1 MLLASWHV
9 CFINGSVSHSNGRKF
24 FVGIDPTTVCFFS
37 AFDVNNS
44 QHDDPFYHSL
54 VMWMFVTLWG
64 WGQKEKRKPGKQKRL
79 TIRWKYSPP
88 SLVYEQ
94 CTLPLCYSS
103 WHRCGQVRFVELNRP
118 IVWPSSLWSEAG
130 VPIEASSWHPF
141 SMVVGFCLEWASPDK
156 CG

>member
-1 MLLASWHV
+1 MSASGILTCLLHQWV
-9 CFINGSVSHSNGRKF
+9 CLTQQREEILRRYWPNN
-24 FVGIDPTTVCFFS
+24 CFFS

-79 TIRWKYSPP
+79 TIRWEYSPP

-141 SMVVGFCLEWASPDK
+141 SMVVGSCHEWASPDN